1 MNTTLTLTAPVFGLL
16 FFTSI
21 LHLFHEHDTHSSC
34 FFPFLHQSLHLFH
47 EHDTHSSCFFPFLHQ
62 SLHLFHEHNTHSS
75 CFFPFLHQSLHLFH
89 EHNTHSSCFFPFLHQ
104 SLHLFHEHNTHS
116 SSQKLHACEGL
127 VVDEASWFLLVP
139 AEKYLRHH
147 QEAQRQEECGDVDQ
161 EEPLEEDKVGEDVR
175 AKVPF
180 NLLQVGVPQLQGVF
194 QFCQVV
200 FEMLPAL
207 ARNRMGHSRIQPA
220 VCTCIISICQWG
232 KWVVSKMC
240 ELNGMSEGMCQP
252 TMGMDA
258 SMHTQTHIHVRTH
271 THAHILSL
279 SHTHTQRHACTHAC
293 THSHTHTHTHTHTHA
308 CMHTLSLSLSHTYTH
323 TLPHSLSHTNTHM
336 HACTHA
342 LTLSH
347 THTHI
352 TQKALVHTM
361 PTLYLNRFKTE
372 GAFLFL
378 ELSLRLQTKSTQ
390 R

>member
-1 MNTTLTLTAPVFGLL
+1 MNMTLTAQFFPL
-16 FFTSI
+16 FTSI
-21 LHLFHEHDTHSSC
+21 
-34 FFPFLHQSLHLFH
+34 
-47 EHDTHSSCFFPFLHQ
+47 
-62 SLHLFHEHNTHSS
+62 
-75 CFFPFLHQSLHLFH
+75 
-89 EHNTHSSCFFPFLHQ
+89 
-104 SLHLFHEHNTHS
+104 LHLFHEHNTHS

-127 VVDEASWFLLVP
+127 VVDKASWFLLVP

-258 SMHTQTHIHVRTH
+258 SMHTQTRIHVCTH

-279 SHTHTQRHACTHAC
+279 SHTHTHRGMHAHMHAHSLSHTHTHMHAC
-293 THSHTHTHTHTHTHA
+293 THSLSLSLSHIHTHSPTLSLTHKHTHA
-308 CMHTLSLSLSHTYTH
+308 CMHT
-323 TLPHSLSHTNTHM
+323 
-336 HACTHA
+336 CTHS
-342 LTLSH
+342 LSH
-347 THTHI
+347 THTHHPEGSS
-352 TQKALVHTM
+352 TYHANSV
-361 PTLYLNRFKTE
+361 FKSFQDWRGFSLFGTKPPSANKINTE
-372 GAFLFL
+372 VKK
-378 ELSLRLQTKSTQ
+378 R
-390 R
+390 RW

>member
-1 MNTTLTLTAPVFGLL
+1 MTLTAQFFPL
-16 FFTSI
+16 FTSI
-21 LHLFHEHDTHSSC
+21 
-34 FFPFLHQSLHLFH
+34 
-47 EHDTHSSCFFPFLHQ
+47 
-62 SLHLFHEHNTHSS
+62 LHLFHEHNTHSS
-75 CFFPFLHQSLHLFH
+75 CFWVVVFYINPASVPWTWHSQLHFFPFYINPCICSM
-89 EHNTHSSCFFPFLHQ
+89 NTTLTAPVFFPFLHQ

-127 VVDEASWFLLVP
+127 VVDVASWFLLVP

-279 SHTHTQRHACTHAC
+279 SHTHRQRHACTHAC
-293 THSHTHTHTHTHTHA
+293 THSLSHTHTHA
-308 CMHTLSLSLSHTYTH
+308 CMHTLSLPLSLTHTH
-323 TLPHSLSHTNTHM
+323 TLSLTHKHT
-336 HACTHA
+336 HACMHTCTHS
-342 LTLSH
+342 LSH
-347 THTHI
+347 THTHHPEGSS
-352 TQKALVHTM
+352 TYHANSV
-361 PTLYLNRFKTE
+361 FKSFQDRR
-372 GAFLFL
+372 GFSLFG
-378 ELSLRLQTKSTQ
+378 TKPPSANKINKEVKK
-390 R
+390 RCW